1 MKVEF
6 QKIQKHFKE
15 VDVLK
20 EVNLVVESGK
30 IMCLL
35 GPSGS
40 GKTTL
45 IRILTVAIKA
55 DAGVVKVGELTMP
68 NMAAMWKIGF
78 MPQNDGVYND
88 ISGLDN
94 LMFYGKLYSM
104 KKEKLKARIKEL
116 LEMLNLWEDRNK
128 LVANYSGGMKKR
140 LSLAIAIL
148 HEPELLVLDEPT
160 VGIDPMLRK
169 VIWDEFHKLKK
180 QGKTIIVSTRAF
192 VSIFANSEFQVI
204 QFIPIVIIPQIF
216 YSGLL
221 SLNGLPF
228 NLDKLEYVMPVYYGC
243 TALKKVLINGQGF
256 ADIGIYIALLIA
268 FIFVFFALNV
278 ISLKK
283 YRAI

>member
-1 MKVEF
+1 LEEKNVKVEF

-45 IRILTVAIKA
+45 IRILIGAIKA
-55 DAGVVKVGELTMP
+55 DSGVVKVGELTMP
-68 NMAAMWKIGF
+68 NMAAMWKSGF

-169 VIWDEFHKLKK
+169 VIWEEFHKLKK
-180 QGKTIIVSTRAF
+180 QGKTIIVSTHVMDEVKQCDSASLLYMGKIIETGT
-192 VSIFANSEFQVI
+192 VDELFARTASGNIEELFLRSSEE
-204 QFIPIVIIPQIF
+204 
-216 YSGLL
+216 
-221 SLNGLPF
+221 
-228 NLDKLEYVMPVYYGC
+228 DKL
-243 TALKKVLINGQGF
+243 
-256 ADIGIYIALLIA
+256 
-268 FIFVFFALNV
+268 
-278 ISLKK
+278 
-283 YRAI
+283 

>member
-45 IRILTVAIKA
+45 IRILIGAIKA
-55 DAGVVKVGELTMP
+55 DSGVVKVGELTMP
-68 NMAAMWKIGF
+68 NMAAMWRIGF

-169 VIWDEFHKLKK
+169 VIWEEFHKLKK
-180 QGKTIIVSTRAF
+180 QGKTIIVSTHVMDEVKQCDSASLLYMGKIIETGT
-192 VSIFANSEFQVI
+192 VDELFARTASGNIEELFLRSSEE
-204 QFIPIVIIPQIF
+204 
-216 YSGLL
+216 
-221 SLNGLPF
+221 
-228 NLDKLEYVMPVYYGC
+228 DKL
-243 TALKKVLINGQGF
+243 
-256 ADIGIYIALLIA
+256 
-268 FIFVFFALNV
+268 
-278 ISLKK
+278 
-283 YRAI
+283 

>member
-15 VDVLK
+15 VNVLK

-45 IRILTVAIKA
+45 IRILTGAIKA
-55 DAGVVKVGELTMP
+55 DSGVVKVGELTMP

-169 VIWDEFHKLKK
+169 VIWEEFHKLKK
-180 QGKTIIVSTRAF
+180 QGKTIIVSTHVMDEVKQCDSASLLYMGKIIETGT
-192 VSIFANSEFQVI
+192 VDELFARTASGNIEELFLRSSEE
-204 QFIPIVIIPQIF
+204 
-216 YSGLL
+216 
-221 SLNGLPF
+221 
-228 NLDKLEYVMPVYYGC
+228 DKL
-243 TALKKVLINGQGF
+243 
-256 ADIGIYIALLIA
+256 
-268 FIFVFFALNV
+268 
-278 ISLKK
+278 
-283 YRAI
+283 